1 MNLKHLTFNKIFLD
15 EVDSTN
21 SFLIDFN
28 QTNKQVEGTI
38 VITNHQLKGKGQMGN
53 NWLTQK
59 GQNLTFSIVIY
70 PQLNVRFS
78 FYLNIISALSVNKTL
93 KDLNLTPTIKWPND
107 VLIQQNKIAGIL
119 VENVIS
125 SSIITQSVI
134 GIGLNVNQQLFTD
147 GLNATSI
154 KKEGIFIDKND
165 VLNQIY
171 QYFDFYYDL
180 LLQSNF
186 KLLLKLYYKE
196 LLWYKK
202 IGHFIDLKLSRPF
215 TGQIEGINNDGK
227 LKVKDFSDQ
236 QIKLYNLKEVR
247 FVL

>member
-38 VITNHQLKGKGQMGN
+38 VISNHQLKGKGQRGS
-53 NWLTQK
+53 NWLTEK
-59 GQNLTFSIVIY
+59 GQNLTFSILIY
-70 PQLNVRFS
+70 PQLNVRYS

-93 KDLNLTPTIKWPND
+93 KDLNLASKIKWPND
-107 VLIQQNKIAGIL
+107 ILIQQNKIAGIL

-134 GIGLNVNQQLFTD
+134 GIGLNVNQHIFTD
-147 GLNATSI
+147 KLNATSI
-154 KKEGIFIDKND
+154 KKEGITIDKND

-180 LLQSNF
+180 LIQSNF
-186 KLLLKLYYKE
+186 ELLLKLYYKE
-196 LLWYKK
+196 LLWYKET
-202 IGHFIDLKLSRPF
+202 GHFIDLKFNQRF
-215 TGQIEGINNDGK
+215 AGQLEGINNDGK
-227 LKVKDFSDQ
+227 LKIKDLSNQ
-236 QIKLYNLKEVR
+236 QIKLYDLKEVS